1 MGDTAEMI
9 EHYKSL
15 TGYDETTLVV
25 RGRSVDEVVE
35 ALGGVPAD
43 SLDEDELYGEEPVW
57 AVYALVAIEG
67 GVVATEGTGY
77 ADPPNAV
84 LTTLSE
90 GGRAAAVVRDNIQ
103 AHGRFG
109 YARDGELLFDD
120 DEWRF
125 LAGRD
130 SVPDEV
136 RALFDL
142 GWLDLADDDSEPPEE
157 DTTVVGLAMA
167 EVATGLRLTSADM
180 ARLAGDDATAVA
192 VRQLQYLDD

>member
-1 MGDTAEMI
+1 MGEPTEII
-9 EHYKSL
+9 EHYKNL

-43 SLDEDELYGEEPVW
+43 TLDEDELYGEEPVW
-57 AVYALVAIEG
+57 AVYTLIAIEG
-67 GVVATEGTGY
+67 GVVATEDTGY

-84 LTTLSE
+84 LTMLSE

-109 YARDGELLFDD
+109 YARDGALLFDD

-125 LAGRD
+125 LADRD

-136 RALFDL
+136 RALLDL
-142 GWLDLADDDSEPPEE
+142 GWVDLGDDSEPRED
-157 DTTVVGLAMA
+157 DTTAIGLAMA

-180 ARLAGDDATAVA
+180 ASLAGDDATAVA
-192 VRQLQYLDD
+192 VRQLQYPVD